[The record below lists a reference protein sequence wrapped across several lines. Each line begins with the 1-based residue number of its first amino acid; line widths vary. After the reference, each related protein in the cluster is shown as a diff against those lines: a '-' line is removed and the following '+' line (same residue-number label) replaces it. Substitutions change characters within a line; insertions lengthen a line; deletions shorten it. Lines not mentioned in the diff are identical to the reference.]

1 MTQLLLAIIYLAF
14 ISLGLPDSLLGSA
27 WPTMYQ
33 QFGVPISYA
42 GIISMII
49 SAGTIVSSLQSDR
62 LTKKLGTGKVTAI
75 SVAATAVALFGFSFS
90 HSFWAL
96 CLWAIPYGLGAG
108 SVDAS
113 LNNYVA
119 LHYESRHMS
128 WLHCMWGVGATAGPY
143 IMGIALSMGQG
154 WNMGYRYIGIIQVVL
169 TAVLV
174 FSIPL
179 WKGRKSTTENLQNA
193 EMEQLLE
200 NVSEKAD
207 TTAEKALSLREILKI
222 AGAKEVMLCFF
233 CYCTLEQTAGL
244 WASSYLTL
252 HKGVSSETAAIFASL
267 FYIGIT
273 VGRAISG
280 FITMKLN
287 DTQMVRL
294 GQSIIV
300 LGIMAMVLP
309 GSNVLAL
316 AGLILIGLGCAPI
329 YPCVIHS
336 TPAHFGADKSQA
348 IIGVQ
353 MAFAYIGIL
362 AMPPLFGVLA
372 SRISVAL
379 LPCYLFA
386 ILVVMVIMHE
396 LLTKKTA

>member
-174 FSIPL
+174 FSLPL

-200 NVSEKAD
+200 NASEKAD
-207 TTAEKALSLREILKI
+207 TTAEIPNP
-222 AGAKEVMLCFF
+222 
-233 CYCTLEQTAGL
+233 TPT
-244 WASSYLTL
+244 
-252 HKGVSSETAAIFASL
+252 SE
-267 FYIGIT
+267 
-273 VGRAISG
+273 
-280 FITMKLN
+280 
-287 DTQMVRL
+287 
-294 GQSIIV
+294 
-300 LGIMAMVLP
+300 
-309 GSNVLAL
+309 
-316 AGLILIGLGCAPI
+316 
-329 YPCVIHS
+329 
-336 TPAHFGADKSQA
+336 
-348 IIGVQ
+348 
-353 MAFAYIGIL
+353 
-362 AMPPLFGVLA
+362 
-372 SRISVAL
+372 
-379 LPCYLFA
+379 
-386 ILVVMVIMHE
+386 
-396 LLTKKTA
+396 

>member
-128 WLHCMWGVGATAGPY
+128 WLHCMWGLGATAGPY

-174 FSIPL
+174 FSLPL

-233 CYCTLEQTAGL
+233 CYCALEQTAGL

-287 DTQMVRL
+287 DTQMMRL
-294 GQSIIV
+294 GQSIII

-396 LLTKKTA
+396 LLTKKTT

>member
-27 WPTMYQ
+27 WPTMYI
-33 QFGVPISYA
+33 QFDVPISYA

-49 SAGTIVSSLQSDR
+49 AGGTIISSLQSDR
-62 LTKKLGTGKVTAI
+62 LTKWLGTGKVTAI
-75 SVAATAVALFGFSFS
+75 SVATTAVALLGFSFT
-90 HSFWAL
+90 HSFQVL

-119 LHYESRHMS
+119 LHYKSRHMS

-169 TAVLV
+169 TAILV

-179 WKGRKSTTENLQNA
+179 WKGRKSTIENLQNTGT
-193 EMEQLLE
+193 EQLLG
-200 NVSEKAD
+200 NASEKAG
-207 TTAEKALSLREILKI
+207 TTSEKALSLREILKI
-222 AGAKEVMLCFF
+222 AGAKEVMICFF
-233 CYCTLEQTAGL
+233 CYCALEQTAGL

-287 DTQMVRL
+287 DIQMIRL
-294 GQSIIV
+294 GQGIIV
-300 LGIMAMVLP
+300 AGIVAMILP
-309 GSNVLAL
+309 GSNILAM
-316 AGLILIGLGCAPI
+316 AGLVLIGLGCAPI

-353 MAFAYIGIL
+353 MAFAYIGTML
-362 AMPPLFGVLA
+362 MPPLFGMIA
-372 SRISVAL
+372 RGISVAL
-379 LPCYLFA
+379 LPFYLFA
-386 ILVVMVIMHE
+386 ILVVMIIMHE